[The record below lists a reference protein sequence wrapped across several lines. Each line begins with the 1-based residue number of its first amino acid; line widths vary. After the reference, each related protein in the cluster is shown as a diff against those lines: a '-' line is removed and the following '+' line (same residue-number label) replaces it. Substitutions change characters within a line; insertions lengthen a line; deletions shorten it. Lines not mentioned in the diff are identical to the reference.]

1 MPRADLLALSPD
13 DLVTLTNRGTVRR
26 AQREIEENVCKG
38 DIHETPEGDVTV
50 RWSDGVECR
59 LPAGVA
65 LRNARC
71 SCDATT
77 LCRHLVLSVLA
88 YQRLVAASAPATE
101 DKAASV
107 AVPAE
112 PWDPGAIDDEEL
124 ARHFTSARL
133 ARCRAQFD

>member
-26 AQREIEENVCKG
+26 GQREIDENLCTG
-38 DIHETPEGDVTV
+38 QIHETPEGDVTV

-88 YQRLVAASAPATE
+88 SQRLIGASAPATAA
-101 DKAASV
+101 KAAAV
-107 AVPAE
+107 AFPA
-112 PWDPGAIDDEEL
+112 DPA
-124 ARHFTSARL
+124 
-133 ARCRAQFD
+133 